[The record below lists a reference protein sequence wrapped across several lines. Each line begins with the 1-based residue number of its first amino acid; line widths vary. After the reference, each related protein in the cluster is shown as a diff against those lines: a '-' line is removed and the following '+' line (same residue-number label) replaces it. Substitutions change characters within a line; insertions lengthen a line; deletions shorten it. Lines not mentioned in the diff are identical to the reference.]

1 MEETPSNSNKKSEKT
16 LQEEKENDANSS
28 SISLTETTK
37 SQFTG
42 ENKNIFVDN
51 LAINKQ
57 QKDFEH
63 FNINTRINNKFK
75 GMAEKSEAEASQQKN
90 NNNTNSLK
98 SPPQPPP
105 KTNVLSKFPWKRQQ
119 QPLVV
124 IPKRRKHKNHISKR
138 KGNRGG
144 VLGSSMRNCVSDP
157 QLYRGFNH
165 WYSLC
170 VENLK
175 SVSIRQNEFSK
186 KNNSFF
192 FGRF

>member
-57 QKDFEH
+57 QIKKDFEH
-63 FNINTRINNKFK
+63 SNINTRINNKFK
-75 GMAEKSEAEASQQKN
+75 GMAEKSEGEASQQK

-144 VLGSSMRNCVSDP
+144 VLGK
-157 QLYRGFNH
+157 H
-165 WYSLC
+165 
-170 VENLK
+170 NL
-175 SVSIRQNEFSK
+175 RH
-186 KNNSFF
+186 
-192 FGRF
+192 